1 MIVLRDKNNLPFLII
16 IIRNW
21 KLFENTGQ
29 YLSVCQ
35 MLTKFWSYLG
45 EFFLFQDGRQ
55 PIIFEVILSKILRI
69 EFLVLGNWFL

>member
-1 MIVLRDKNNLPFLII
+1 MIVLRDKNNLTFLII

-45 EFFLFQDGRQ
+45 EVFYFRMVDIQLFL
-55 PIIFEVILSKILRI
+55 K
-69 EFLVLGNWFL
+69 